1 MCVETKIV
9 TTPLPCPEELKTVL
23 SVGEE
28 GHEAWHRMWPVQLH
42 GEGKVDGGGGRLEQ
56 LV

>member
-1 MCVETKIV
+1 M